1 MWISRC
7 IHSCNSMKKYSI
19 KYLRS
24 KFKYDTFPKIVLDA
38 LKLAR
43 IRISP
48 IYIYQEGLDL
58 APADLKTDK
67 LNGYKIGFA
76 GREEMPRLTGFPDRI
91 EPLRKLN
98 KRLDRGG
105 LCIAAWSGGEIAA
118 FSWASLKEFS
128 YEAFE
133 RPLGEHE
140 AYLHDAYTAKEHRG
154 RGLILYLRY
163 RLYQEL
169 SLRGRHTL
177 FSISER
183 FNPPS
188 LRFKNKLGA
197 KIVGSSVSLDLF
209 GLWKTEISKYPLN
222 VHSS

>member
-1 MWISRC
+1 MT
-7 IHSCNSMKKYSI
+7 KYSI
-19 KYLRS
+19 KYFSS

-38 LKLAR
+38 LKLVR

-58 APADLKTDK
+58 APADLNTEK
-67 LNGYKIGFA
+67 LNGYKVDFA
-76 GREEMPRLTGFPDRI
+76 TREEMSQLTGFPDRV
-91 EPLRKLN
+91 ESLSTLN
-98 KRLDRGG
+98 KRLDRGD
-105 LCIAAWSGGEIAA
+105 LCIAAWLDGKIAA

-133 RPLGEHE
+133 LPLGEHE

-154 RGLILYLRY
+154 RGLILHLRY

-169 SLRGRHTL
+169 SQRDRHTL
-177 FSISER
+177 FSVSER

-188 LRFKNKLGA
+188 LRFKSKLGA
-197 KIVGSSVSLDLF
+197 KIVGSGVSLDLF
-209 GLWKTEISKYPLN
+209 GLWKIEIPKHPLKM
-222 VHSS
+222 HSS